1 MSKLKTVFYAGVVV
15 ILFWGCNDILES
27 VEPSTSVSGDVVLTT
42 EEGVMALRSSMYAK
56 IRVSEASMGFMT
68 DYFVGPSAFT
78 DETRNRPGS
87 TRFQAY
93 TAATGT
99 DGGTAHLAA
108 YTDGYKIIQDANL
121 LASAIED
128 GVLDPDTH
136 DRFRGEALAIRAF
149 TMHHMVRALGNE
161 PGMIPSS
168 GPGAGWN
175 LGIIIR
181 TEPTLN
187 LEDADRRARATVDE
201 VYEQILSDLDEAK
214 SLLSG
219 INDDNSYI
227 TEAFVDGLIAR
238 VNLYAG
244 NWADAAS
251 SAQDAIANFPG
262 SLANTADAVAGMFN
276 ENQGNHPEALFKLVV
291 NPDTENLTGSGTPT
305 FTNNG
310 PAAYTSVQW
319 VAQVP
324 TQFVIDKY
332 DPADYRLGW
341 YGDCIDNQRQGAT
354 ANGCGDVNA
363 NAWSILKFNGV
374 KGNTIDD
381 YPFFRLAEA
390 YLILAEASAKA
401 ANSAAAG
408 TDALNTLREARG
420 LDPIEV
426 ANPGALLSLQAFE
439 DEILDERIRE
449 LAVEGHRYWDLK
461 RLGRHITNPDGS
473 TKIRNDSHRYLA
485 PIPEARLGEN
495 DLLEQNP
502 GY

>member
-1 MSKLKTVFYAGVVV
+1 MSKLKTVIYTGIVV
-15 ILFWGCNDILES
+15 ILLWSCNDILES
-27 VEPSTSVSGDVVLTT
+27 VEPATSLAPDEVLSS
-42 EEGVMALRSSMYAK
+42 EEGVNALRASMYAK
-56 IRVSEASMGFMT
+56 IRASESSMGFMT

-99 DGGTAHLAA
+99 DGETTHLAA
-108 YTDGYKIIQDANL
+108 YTDAYKIIQDANL
-121 LASAIED
+121 IAGAIEE
-128 GVLDPDTH
+128 GVLDPNTH
-136 DRFRGEALAIRAF
+136 DRYRGEALAIRAF
-149 TMHHMVRALGNE
+149 AMHHLVRALGYE
-161 PGMIPSS
+161 PGMIPAS
-168 GPGAGWN
+168 GPGAGWD

-181 TEPTLN
+181 TEPTLH
-187 LEDADRRARATVDE
+187 LDDADRRARSTVDE
-201 VYEQILSDLDEAK
+201 VYAQIFSDLSEAK

-219 INDDNSYI
+219 INDDNTYI
-227 TEAFVDGLIAR
+227 TEAFVDGLTAR

-244 NWADAAS
+244 NWQAAADAA
-251 SAQDAIANFPG
+251 QNAIANFPG
-262 SLANTADAVAGMFN
+262 ALSNTADAVAGMFH

-291 NPDTENLTGSGTPT
+291 NPDTENLTGAGTPT

-319 VAQVP
+319 VAQIP

-332 DPADYRLGW
+332 DPEDYRLGW
-341 YGDCIDNQRQGAT
+341 YGDCIENQRQGAT
-354 ANGCGDVNA
+354 ASGCGDVNA

-381 YPFFRLAEA
+381 YPYFRLAEA

-401 ANSAAAG
+401 SNDATAG
-408 TDALNTLREARG
+408 SGALNTLREARG
-420 LDPIEV
+420 LDPIET
-426 ANPGALLSLQAFE
+426 ANPGALGSLQAFE

-485 PIPEARLGEN
+485 PIPESRLGEN